1 MTGRQEKGKE
11 VETKKTKTN
20 KVRKGRR
27 TKYHQ
32 PRTRRH
38 DIIE

>member
-1 MTGRQEKGKE
+1 MTGRQEKGNE
-11 VETKKTKTN
+11 AETKTEAN

-27 TKYHQ
+27 NKSDQ

-38 DIIE
+38 ETIG